1 MKPGRLCACY
11 RFVLRTI
18 WFFFFRYPAT
28 LCWRL
33 DLPVLWKPL
42 CVFILWLR
50 LIGRTWLFIYLHCCK
65 LGPSHTQKNHLLCT
79 YIAFCRQIN
88 IVLTG
93 EKKLNPNLNSD
104 SEFWMIQLL
113 RNLSGFFFKN
123 LFPYNVYM
131 RKYVLNSKWGIL
143 SLPILPRLLPNQDWK
158 PNIGWILACTT
169 LVQKHSF

>member
-1 MKPGRLCACY
+1 MCNSAYFSFILVKELFPWNLVGY
-11 RFVLRTI
+11 VLATGLFSEPSG
-18 WFFFFRYPAT
+18 FFFFRYPAT

-42 CVFILWLR
+42 SIFILWLR
-50 LIGRTWLFIYLHCCK
+50 LIGRTWLFIYLHGCK

-93 EKKLNPNLNSD
+93 DKKLNPNSNSD

-113 RNLSGFFFKN
+113 CNLSGFFFFF
-123 LFPYNVYM
+123 L
-131 RKYVLNSKWGIL
+131 I
-143 SLPILPRLLPNQDWK
+143 
-158 PNIGWILACTT
+158 
-169 LVQKHSF
+169 